1 MNGFIK
7 FIIGGVATSL
17 MAMAA
22 HSALGTG
29 ASYVDNLESKA
40 RTALGN
46 AGGTNVSLSMER
58 EPALNRVAILS
69 GDADEATKARLLAAI
84 RAVPGMK
91 DARWAE
97 AAAPTAP
104 LAGAAAPEAAATV
117 AEVNACQGQVDSAIA
132 GKTIQFD
139 SGAATIKAESQGL
152 IDALSAALAPCEG
165 VVVEVAGHTDASGN
179 AAANQTLSLARAN
192 AVVAALTAKGVP
204 AQRLVAQGYGSSQP
218 AQAGRGAAA
227 DAANRRIEFKVAS
240 NAATPAATATAATP
254 TGGN

>member
-1 MNGFIK
+1 MNGMIK

-22 HSALGTG
+22 HSGLGAG
-29 ASYVDNLESKA
+29 GDYVDDLESKA

-46 AGGTNVSLSMER
+46 AGGTNVSLAMER

-69 GDADEATKARLLAAI
+69 GEADDATKARLLAAI

-97 AAAPTAP
+97 AAAPTVP
-104 LAGAAAPEAAATV
+104 MAGDAMPETAATV
-117 AEVNACQGQVDSAIA
+117 AEVTACQGQVDAAIA
-132 GKTIQFD
+132 GKTIQFE

-165 VVVEVAGHTDASGN
+165 VVVEVAGHTDPSGTP
-179 AAANQTLSLARAN
+179 ATNQTLSLARAN
-192 AVVAALTAKGVP
+192 AVVSALTAKGVP

-227 DAANRRIEFKVAS
+227 DAANRRIAFKVAS
-240 NAATPAATATAATP
+240 TAAAP
-254 TGGN
+254 ASVSPNGGN